1 MDIKTAIEILEDVAR
16 DHGELMLDTLI
27 YMRDNLDDFSDREVV
42 AFRVFMREGARM
54 FARV

>member
-1 MDIKTAIEILEDVAR
+1 MDIKTAIEILEDIAA
-16 DHGELMLDTLI
+16 DHGTGMLDTLI

-54 FARV
+54 FA